1 MTESYPWHEAAW
13 ARLQRLRT
21 RLPHAILFYGPQGT
35 GKAAFAERVAQS
47 LLCSAP
53 STAGNPCEECPAC
66 RWFVNGNHPDY
77 RRVRPEILDDA
88 APSEAEEGEAGEG
101 KKGRSKPSKEIKIDQ
116 IRALADF
123 MNISTHRQGMRVV
136 LMYPAEALN
145 MAAANALLKTLEE
158 PPAHTVFLLVCN
170 SIDRLLPTVLSR
182 CRKFVLP
189 MPSREQ
195 ALAWLERQGVANAG
209 DWLAEL
215 GGAPLMASA
224 QAAVEAREVKEE
236 LLHAL
241 SAPGIDAVLQ
251 SAERLQKAAVPELVI
266 WTQRWLYDMF
276 SLKLCGR
283 IRYYP
288 RYRKQLQSLA
298 QRAELARLMRA
309 LKSANERRAIAEH
322 PLAAR
327 LFIEDMLL
335 DYASVFSP

>member
-1 MTESYPWHEAAW
+1 
-13 ARLQRLRT
+13 
-21 RLPHAILFYGPQGT
+21 
-35 GKAAFAERVAQS
+35 
-47 LLCSAP
+47 
-53 STAGNPCEECPAC
+53 
-66 RWFVNGNHPDY
+66 
-77 RRVRPEILDDA
+77 
-88 APSEAEEGEAGEG
+88 
-101 KKGRSKPSKEIKIDQ
+101 
-116 IRALADF
+116 
-123 MNISTHRQGMRVV
+123 
-136 LMYPAEALN
+136 